1 MKIYQSQP
9 KNHFPEENVA
19 KPFLRWAG
27 GKSWIVKHLR
37 PLLSECSFVNYHEP
51 FLGGGAVFFSLTH
64 HGRMFLSD
72 SNRELIE
79 TYVSIRDNV
88 DEIIS
93 LLRKYPNEKD
103 FYYNLR
109 DSLPTS
115 PLEKSARFIY
125 LNQTSFNGIYR
136 VNFQGKYNVPYGYRN
151 KIVLNENVLRK
162 ASAKLQG
169 AELMCCDFGL
179 TLSRIGKGDF
189 IFIDPPYT
197 VSHNNNGFIKY
208 NQKIFS
214 LEDQYRLSILIDKI
228 KQKKA
233 FYVLTNAA
241 HNKISEI
248 FDKGDLLIQ
257 VNRANLLGGK
267 NAQRGHVD
275 EFLFTNIVR

>member
-1 MKIYQSQP
+1 MKIHQSQP
-9 KNHFPEENVA
+9 KDHFPEENVA

-27 GKSWIVKHLR
+27 GKSWIVKYLR

-51 FLGGGAVFFSLTH
+51 FLGGGSVFFSLTH
-64 HGRMFLSD
+64 HGRIFLSD

-79 TYVSIRDNV
+79 TYLSIRDNV

-109 DSLPTS
+109 DSS
-115 PLEKSARFIY
+115 PPSLVEKSARFIY

-136 VNFQGKYNVPYGYRN
+136 VNLKGKYNVPYGYRN

-169 AELMCCDFGL
+169 AELMCCDFES
-179 TLSRIGKGDF
+179 TLSRIEKGDL

-197 VSHNNNGFIKY
+197 ISHNNNGFIKY

-214 LEDQYRLSILIDKI
+214 LEDQYRLSNLIDKI
-228 KQKKA
+228 KLKKA

-241 HNKISEI
+241 HSKISEI
-248 FDKGDLLIQ
+248 FNKGDLLIQ